1 MHAPDDNTAPKGLR
15 GWWASPPRSGMRRVI
30 SPWEYRRI
38 VLAGTF
44 AVLARQK
51 TVEVTEAG
59 IAVALGVLLDT
70 VLVRTM
76 LVPATLSALA
86 ERAWWPARR
95 AGRRPRWGDGS

>member
-1 MHAPDDNTAPKGLR
+1 MHVSNENTASKGLR
-15 GWWASPPRSGMRRVI
+15 GWWASPPRSGRQRVI

-44 AVLARQK
+44 AALARQK
-51 TVEVTEAG
+51 TVGVTGVG

-76 LVPATLSALA
+76 LVLATLLTLA
-86 ERAWWPARR
+86 ERAWWPTRR